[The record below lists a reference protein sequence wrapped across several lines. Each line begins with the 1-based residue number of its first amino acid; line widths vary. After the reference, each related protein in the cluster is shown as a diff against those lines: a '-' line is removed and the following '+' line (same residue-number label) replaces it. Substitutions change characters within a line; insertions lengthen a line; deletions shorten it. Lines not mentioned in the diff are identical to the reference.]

1 MITIRV
7 ILPQFTMIGRN
18 RHILGTLYKYNLHC
32 HTTEGKRQT
41 PSLGN
46 DPPTLQYSSSSIY
59 DLIFLASRVRKIATS
74 CRRYKADREEWRDS
88 YHWSPIYLGPFF
100 PALPPLRRRVSVGCR
115 ACTLERQ
122 RKERKMGSADDM
134 GISQRHLPLA
144 LSLGL

>member
-1 MITIRV
+1 MTNC
-7 ILPQFTMIGRN
+7 RN
-18 RHILGTLYKYNLHC
+18 FRFGSEVSTRKFRLARLWK
-32 HTTEGKRQT
+32 
-41 PSLGN
+41 SLAKKF
-46 DPPTLQYSSSSIY
+46 PTRLKKAISRRDWSSIY

-100 PALPPLRRRVSVGCR
+100 PALPPPRQRVSVGCR

-122 RKERKMGSADDM
+122 RKERKTGSADDV
-134 GISQRHLPLA
+134 GISGSHLPLA